1 VVLRRVIVGGLAVF
15 LVLVAVQHPLR
26 AQDLPPAEHFISE
39 YAKGSTAVLQIVAF
53 VAWALALGAGAVLA
67 WRARARPA
75 TPRPLAGGL
84 TAAALGVASAGT
96 LMAAVFATQ
105 TVAGELPP
113 GRARTLEGR
122 LHDLGTLGLFLGLL
136 VAALASARL
145 IPGARYRVVLA
156 LLAVVLL
163 AVVPVLVAL
172 ELDAPG
178 FGQRAFALIGCA
190 FLWRFAVAA
199 SGPPRRR

>member
-1 VVLRRVIVGGLAVF
+1 MVVGGLAVF

-26 AQDLPPAEHFISE
+26 ARDLPPAEHFISE
-39 YAKGSTAVLQIVAF
+39 YAKGSTAVVQVIAF

-67 WRARARPA
+67 WRARTRPA
-75 TPRPLAGGL
+75 RPRPLAGGL
-84 TAAALGVASAGT
+84 TAAALGLAAAGT

-105 TVAGELPP
+105 TIAGELPP
-113 GRARTLEGR
+113 GRARTPEGR
-122 LHDLGTLGLFLGLL
+122 LHDLGTLGLFLGTL
-136 VAALASARL
+136 VAAVASARL

-156 LLAVVLL
+156 LLALALL

-172 ELDAPG
+172 EVDAPG
-178 FGQRAFALIGCA
+178 IGQRTFALIGCA

-199 SGPPRRR
+199 SAPPRRG